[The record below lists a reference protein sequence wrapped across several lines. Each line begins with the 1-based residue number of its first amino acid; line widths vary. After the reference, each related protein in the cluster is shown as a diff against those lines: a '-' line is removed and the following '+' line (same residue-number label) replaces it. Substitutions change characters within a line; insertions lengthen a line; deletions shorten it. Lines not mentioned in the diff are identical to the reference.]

1 MTITTITAAEA
12 RALIE
17 NGAHLVDIRERD
29 EHAREKIPGAT
40 HLPLERI
47 DTMVMSSRPVI
58 FHCSSGL
65 RTTANAARLA
75 AATKGAVPF
84 VLEGGIQGWR
94 AAGFATAID
103 RRQPLEVMR
112 QVQLIA
118 GGLVLLGV
126 ILGFAVTP
134 LLFGLSALVGTGLML
149 AGATGWCG
157 MASLL
162 RVMPWNKAAR
172 AG

>member
-40 HLPLERI
+40 NLPLAHVE
-47 DTMVMSSRPVI
+47 TLVMSSRPVI
-58 FHCSSGL
+58 FHCNSGL
-65 RTTANAARLA
+65 RTSGNAARLA

-84 VLEGGIQGWR
+84 ILEGGIQGWR
-94 AAGFATAID
+94 AAGLATAID

-134 LLFGLSALVGTGLML
+134 MLFSLSALVGAGLML

-162 RVMPWNKAAR
+162 RVMPWNKAAE